1 MKRFAMSLVP
11 FLLSLCACSLPPEK
25 PVTKRE
31 LLATGIY
38 RNFKIKESPES
49 VLAALNRD
57 GEVVLD
63 TTYRG
68 KPIFV
73 KIMATAK
80 GLELVYV
87 DK

>member
-1 MKRFAMSLVP
+1 MRRYL
-11 FLLSLCACSLPPEK
+11 LLSLLCFVAACSLPPEN
-25 PVTKRE
+25 PVTKKE

-49 VLAALNRD
+49 VLAVLNRD

-68 KPIFV
+68 KPLFV
-73 KIMATAK
+73 KIMATEK

-87 DK
+87 EK

>member
-1 MKRFAMSLVP
+1 MRRFILIFISI
-11 FLLSLCACSLPPEK
+11 LLTACSLPPER
-25 PVTKRE
+25 PVTKRQ

-63 TTYRG
+63 TTYKG
-68 KPIFV
+68 KPLFL

-80 GLELVYV
+80 GLELAYV
-87 DK
+87 EK

>member
-1 MKRFAMSLVP
+1 MRRYLLFSL
-11 FLLSLCACSLPPEK
+11 LCFVAACSLPPENL
-25 PVTKRE
+25 VTKKE

-49 VLAALNRD
+49 VLAVLNRD

-68 KPIFV
+68 KPLFV

-87 DK
+87 EK